1 MIYQPENRFQALILC
16 LAVLAAMSG
25 CASGGGG
32 HASQAEGE
40 DEEAAEGFE
49 EIAGVQMETRIW
61 KVTNE
66 VESDPLEEW
75 WFELQMKMGPNVDE
89 PDTAI
94 VWPQEYEGPYF
105 YDDTPVTIFNF
116 WDYLTF
122 WYSRSQFAG
131 DTPPGF
137 SSFNLMVAFHD
148 DDDNLKEYIGLYYGR
163 GRADRGRELQDGLD
177 QISEAGF
184 EVGWHFFMT
193 PEHYPIK
200 VYWIFGARYGWLFW
214 SQSGSSDVVG
224 TARPY
229 LGVGA
234 SLLQSGKFS
243 LGINATVGMRITNHR
258 YEGELFTPIVTETKV
273 SIEINYS
280 LN

>member
-1 MIYQPENRFQALILC
+1 
-16 LAVLAAMSG
+16 MSG

-32 HASQAEGE
+32 QASQTEGE

-61 KVTNE
+61 KVTDE
-66 VESDPLEEW
+66 VEPDPLEEW

-137 SSFNLMVAFHD
+137 SSFNLMVSFHD
-148 DDDNLKEYIGLYYGR
+148 DDENFQDYIGLYYGR
-163 GRADRGRELQDGLD
+163 GRAARGRELQDGLD
-177 QISEAGF
+177 QVSEAGF

-224 TARPY
+224 TGIPY

-243 LGINATVGMRITNHR
+243 LGINVTVGQRITNHR
-258 YEGELFTPIVTETKV
+258 YEGELFTPIVTESKV
-273 SIEINYS
+273 SIEINFS
-280 LN
+280 LK